1 MTQRFGSCG
10 LTSPL
15 RRLRW
20 SRQMRRRSLSRRRV
34 MRCAHRSFF
43 AGFAGCLSRLAGRAL
58 PSCSRSLS
66 RSLHML
72 RRMQVRLSETELED
86 EKMALRLSL
95 AEMNDA
101 AAARALQLAE
111 WTVPAQPSV
120 CLVWPHTANT
130 CRRPFL
136 LLLCTLLACADP
148 DAYSYCSLRS
158 RRRDR
163 PACPRTLL

>member
-20 SRQMRRRSLSRRRV
+20 SRQMRRRGMSRRRV

-58 PSCSRSLS
+58 RLPSCSRSLS

-72 RRMQVRLSETELED
+72 RRMQVRLSKTERED
-86 EKMALRLSL
+86 QKEAMRLSL

-101 AAARALQLAE
+101 AAARAL
-111 WTVPAQPSV
+111 
-120 CLVWPHTANT
+120 
-130 CRRPFL
+130 
-136 LLLCTLLACADP
+136 
-148 DAYSYCSLRS
+148 RS
-158 RRRDR
+158 SRS
-163 PACPRTLL
+163 

>member
-1 MTQRFGSCG
+1 
-10 LTSPL
+10 
-15 RRLRW
+15 
-20 SRQMRRRSLSRRRV
+20 

-43 AGFAGCLSRLAGRAL
+43 AGFAGCLSRLAVRAL

-86 EKMALRLSL
+86 EKMELRLSL
-95 AEMNDA
+95 AEMNNA

-120 CLVWPHTANT
+120 CLVWPHTVTT
-130 CRRPFL
+130 CRRPFRL
-136 LLLCTLLACADP
+136 LFCTLLVCAGHG
-148 DAYSYCSLRS
+148 CSF
-158 RRRDR
+158 
-163 PACPRTLL
+163 

>member
-20 SRQMRRRSLSRRRV
+20 SRQSRRRV
-34 MRCAHRSFF
+34 LRCAHRSFF

-86 EKMALRLSL
+86 EKMALRLSR
-95 AEMNDA
+95 EDQEDA
-101 AAARALQLAE
+101 ATARALQHDE
-111 WTVPAQPSV
+111 WTVPALPSV
-120 CLVWPHTANT
+120 CLAWPHTVTT
-130 CRRPFL
+130 CRRPFRL
-136 LLLCTLLACADP
+136 LFCTLLVCVDP
-148 DAYSYCSLRS
+148 DPGCCISSPRP
-158 RRRDR
+158 R
-163 PACPRTLL
+163 PAEHIACQPCPRTLS